1 MANVWRV
8 ARREYL
14 ERAASRAFLLSTLLL
29 AGLAMMVALI
39 PVAIRVVDRATV
51 TRVVVASAEAGLAEQ
66 AVGTMDTFLNGQ
78 ATSAD
83 GVKTF
88 IFEVAPSEAEAVRL
102 VSEGRVSGAVIV
114 ERKPDEGIDMR
125 LVTIGGMGQDRQQ
138 LLQVGAFAVG
148 ILDWTAS
155 QPAATRPFVIPTF
168 TVEDAG
174 QASGG
179 GGGGGGGGGQAT
191 VDPAEYGSRRIV
203 GIVFVVLEFLTLVFY
218 GMWVASG
225 VVAEKASR
233 VMELLI
239 SAATAPQLV
248 TGKIVGIGLAGLTQV
263 GLVLVPS
270 LMVLAASGG
279 IATAVLGPGQGA
291 GTTLTSLSPG
301 LVLGFLAFFVLGFA
315 LYASL
320 YAGAGSL
327 LSRAEDLQIVAL
339 PLSIPAI
346 MGYLPAVLALSG
358 GSGTFIRI
366 ASFVPFWSP
375 FVMLARMSVGTAT
388 AGEVA
393 LSLLILL
400 VTVPIVAA
408 LAIRV
413 YRAGVLVYGQPPT
426 LRTYWRA
433 VRGR

>member
-1 MANVWRV
+1 MSRMTSTRLV
-8 ARREYL
+8 AKREFG
-14 ERAASRAFLLSTLLL
+14 ERTGSRAFILSTLLL
-29 AGLAMMVALI
+29 AGMAMLVALI
-39 PVAIRVVDRATV
+39 PVGIRLVDRATV
-51 TRVVVASAEAGLAEQ
+51 TRVVVASAEAGLADQ
-66 AVGTMDTFLNGQ
+66 AAGTMDAFLNGQ
-78 ATSAD
+78 AGADPASKVFLFDVAPDEAAAVALVAD
-83 GVKTF
+83 GR
-88 IFEVAPSEAEAVRL
+88 A
-102 VSEGRVSGAVIV
+102 SGAAIV
-114 ERKPDEGIDMR
+114 ERGGDDGIAMR
-125 LVTIGGMGQDRQQ
+125 VVTIGGLAQDRQQ

-168 TVEDAG
+168 TVEDAA
-174 QASGG
+174 QAGGSGSG
-179 GGGGGGGGGQAT
+179 EAQ

-225 VVAEKASR
+225 VVAEKANR

-248 TGKIVGIGLAGLTQV
+248 TGKIAGIGLAGLTQV
-263 GLVLVPS
+263 ILVLVPA
-270 LMVLAASGG
+270 LVVLGASGG
-279 IATAVLGPGQGA
+279 ISDALLGPGAGA
-291 GTTLTSLSPG
+291 GASLAALSPG

-315 LYASL
+315 LYAAL

-327 LSRAEDLQIVAL
+327 LSRPEDLQTVAL

-358 GSGTFIRI
+358 GQGTFIQI
-366 ASFVPFWSP
+366 ASYVPFWSP

-388 AGEVA
+388 PGEVL
-393 LSLLILL
+393 LSLTILGI
-400 VTVPIVAA
+400 TVPIAIL

-413 YRAGVLVYGQPPT
+413 YRAGVLVYGQPPS
-426 LRTYWRA
+426 LRTYARA
-433 VRGR
+433 IRGR

>member
-1 MANVWRV
+1 MSRIGNTLLV
-8 ARREYL
+8 AKREFG
-14 ERAASRAFLLSTLLL
+14 ERTGSRAFLLSTIML
-29 AGLAMMVALI
+29 AGLAMMVSLI

-51 TRVVVASAEAGLAEQ
+51 TRIAVAAAEPGLADR

-78 ATSAD
+78 AGAD
-83 GVKTF
+83 TAARTF
-88 IFEVAPSEAEAVRL
+88 VFEVVSDEATAVGMVADSRA
-102 VSEGRVSGAVIV
+102 SGAVIL
-114 ERKPDEGIDMR
+114 ERTADEGIAMR
-125 LVTIGGMGQDRQQ
+125 VVTIGGLGQDRQQ

-168 TVEDAG
+168 KVEDAA
-174 QASGG
+174 QASGPG
-179 GGGGGGGGGQAT
+179 SGQEQ

-203 GIVFVVLEFLTLVFY
+203 GIVLVVLEFLTLVFY

-248 TGKIVGIGLAGLTQV
+248 TGKIAGIGAAGLTQV
-263 GLVLVPS
+263 ILVLVPS
-270 LMVLAASGG
+270 MLVLAASGG
-279 IATAVLGPGQGA
+279 ISDALLGPGQNAGA
-291 GTTLTSLSPG
+291 SLSALSPG
-301 LVLGFLAFFVLGFA
+301 LILGFLAFFVLGFA
-315 LYASL
+315 LYAAL

-327 LSRAEDLQIVAL
+327 LSRPEDLQTVAL

-358 GSGTFIRI
+358 GQGTFIQI
-366 ASFVPFWSP
+366 ASYVPFWSP

-388 AGEVA
+388 PGEVL
-393 LSLLILL
+393 LSLTILA
-400 VTVPIVAA
+400 VTVPIAIL

-413 YRAGVLVYGQPPT
+413 YRAGVLVYGQPPS
-426 LRTYWRA
+426 LRTYARA
-433 VRGR
+433 IRGR